1 MKNSKDSVA
10 KFFGDESSDYLRHQY
25 TQGADSFMALR
36 RERAAG
42 LIRTYLA
49 PFLGDSFRFLDAGC
63 GPGILLEVLGRYPIQ
78 YVGIDISQ
86 QMLALARRQGAHC
99 VAGFRCELLQADV
112 EQLPFPAGCFDAAAS
127 LGVIEYLND
136 DAGLLAELSR
146 VTVPNGFVLLAVT
159 NRYAYNLMLEK
170 VLLALRKS
178 RFAARLLSGL
188 KSRLGR
194 GEFKQRG
201 FTIRRHSTRQFLR
214 QLEEHDLQPLAQAYW
229 GFNFLPHPLHF
240 LCGRRLNRLA
250 NRLYDTVSWRPLRAL
265 GEGFIV
271 LCQKQAAVSDQG
283 RDRSVSGI
291 SADLP
296 GARLA
301 GGDRALRAALELS
314 AALTATDRKTASTPA
329 RA

>member
-1 MKNSKDSVA
+1 MKNSRQAIA
-10 KFFGDESSDYLRHQY
+10 KFFGDDSADYLRHQY

-42 LIRTYLA
+42 LLRTWLA
-49 PFLGDSFRFLDAGC
+49 PIAGDSFRFLDAGC
-63 GPGILLEVLGRYPIQ
+63 GPGILLEVLGRYPVQ

-86 QMLALARRQGAHC
+86 QMLALARRQEARC

-127 LGVIEYLND
+127 LGVIEYLDD
-136 DAGLLAELSR
+136 DAGLLSELSR
-146 VTVPNGFVLLAVT
+146 VTVPNGLVLLAVT
-159 NRYAYNLMLEK
+159 NRFAYNLMLEK

-178 RFAARLLSGL
+178 RFAARLFSGL

-194 GEFKQRG
+194 GEFKQRP
-201 FTIRRHSTRQFLR
+201 FTIRRHSPRQFLR
-214 QLEEHDLQPLAQAYW
+214 QLEERDLRPLAWQYW
-229 GFNFLPHPLHF
+229 GFNFLPHPLHL

-250 NRLYDTVSWRPLRAL
+250 NRLYDTVTWRPLRAL

-271 LCQKQAAVSDQG
+271 LCQNQAAVSHPG
-283 RDRSVSGI
+283 LGRSVSGLA
-291 SADLP
+291 ADLP
-296 GARLA
+296 GPGLA
-301 GGDRALRAALELS
+301 DCDRALRAALELLVEAT
-314 AALTATDRKTASTPA
+314 AADRKTTSTTA